1 MLSNSILKGHRGEV
15 AKPTGSERAG
25 METLH
30 LTSEDIAGLATPA
43 EYVDAVRE
51 GDRQRRPAGLSLG
64 VFCHLV
70 R

>member
-1 MLSNSILKGHRGEV
+1 MVES
-15 AKPTGSERAG
+15 
-25 METLH
+25 LH

-51 GDRQRRPAGLSLG
+51 GYRQRRPAGLSLG